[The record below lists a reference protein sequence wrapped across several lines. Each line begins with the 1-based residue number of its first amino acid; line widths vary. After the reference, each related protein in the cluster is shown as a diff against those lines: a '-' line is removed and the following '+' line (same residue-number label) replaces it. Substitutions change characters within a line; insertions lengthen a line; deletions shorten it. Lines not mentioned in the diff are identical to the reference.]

1 MSAFTEKAITDTFI
15 ELLNRKPLDKIT
27 IKDLVD
33 ECGIN
38 RSTFYY
44 YFDDIYDLL
53 DHVLDMEAKKALEND
68 FNTSNWMD
76 GLMNA
81 ISFATNNKRAVYH
94 IYNSVSREQLEHY
107 LYRVVGGVTE
117 YAVNATSIGLKV
129 SDEDKKIVSDVY
141 KYIFVGMVHEWLESN
156 MRDDAKS
163 ILNRVY
169 LMLEGNMR
177 LMLERAAQTNP
188 RKPNN

>member
-15 ELLNRKPLDKIT
+15 KLLNAKPLDKIT

-53 DHVLDMEAKKALEND
+53 NHLLEAETKKALENN
-68 FNTSNWMD
+68 FHESNWMD
-76 GLMNA
+76 GLINA
-81 ISFATNNKRAVYH
+81 ISFATENKRAVYH
-94 IYNSVSREQLEHY
+94 IYNSVRREQLEHY
-107 LYRVVGGVTE
+107 LYRVVGNVTE
-117 YAVNATSIGLKV
+117 YAANAAAIGLKV
-129 SDEDKKIVSDVY
+129 NDEDKKIVSNVY

-156 MRDDAKS
+156 MREDAES
-163 ILNRVY
+163 VLNRVC

-177 LMLERAAQTNP
+177 TMLERVAQTNP
-188 RKPNN
+188 RKN